1 VCSTLFYPLSSLLSR
16 PLTTPVFIVN
26 KTAFHEADCCCL
38 LAFVLF
44 PTRSTP
50 ESIWIFSFFLFFLS
64 WIGKTSDPQK
74 NLKNS
79 KLKLKKLLP
88 DKFSGPSGI
97 TKRMLQGGD
106 NGFQGLV
113 LILFNDL
120 WEF

>member
-1 VCSTLFYPLSSLLSR
+1 MKLIAV
-16 PLTTPVFIVN
+16 V
-26 KTAFHEADCCCL
+26 CL
-38 LAFVLF
+38 LLF
-44 PTRSTP
+44 FSPLAVRQSQYGFFP
-50 ESIWIFSFFLFFLS
+50 FSFFFLS

-106 NGFQGLV
+106 NGFQGLI